1 MSAVVLE
8 LDIGNSSAKWR
19 VLAPERLA
27 GGRIVLTDSALRML
41 LDEHQI
47 SAIRVGSVAGKEVE
61 DMVSDV
67 ARSFAIPCYFAR
79 SQPISCGL
87 TNSYQDPSK
96 MGVDRWLAMLAAWR
110 LVQSEVIVVDAGTA
124 LTIDLIDRNG
134 CHSGGYILPGRK
146 LILES
151 LTGSTERVR
160 YEGVPDPSIAPGVTT
175 AECVEHGSWL
185 SLLSAIRGVVADCC
199 QLSGGMPRVVLTGGD
214 APSLMRLAG
223 DSDWQLK
230 EELVLD
236 GLALA
241 LADEEPEG

>member
-8 LDIGNSSAKWR
+8 LDVGNSSAKWR

-27 GGRIVLTDSALRML
+27 GGRIVLTDSALCML
-41 LDEHQI
+41 LDEYQI
-47 SAIRVGSVAGKEVE
+47 SAIRVGTVAGQAVE
-61 DMVSDV
+61 DMVSAV
-67 ARSFAIPCYFAR
+67 AKRLAIPCHFAR
-79 SQPISCGL
+79 SQPSACGL

-110 LVQSEVIVVDAGTA
+110 LVQSEVVVVDAGTA
-124 LTIDLIDRNG
+124 LTIDLVDRNG
-134 CHSGGYILPGRK
+134 CHSGGFILPGRK

-151 LTGSTERVR
+151 LTSSTERVR
-160 YEGVPDPSIAPGVTT
+160 YDGAPDASIAPGVTT

-185 SLLSAIRGVVADCC
+185 SLLSAIRSVVADCC
-199 QLSGGMPRVVLTGGD
+199 RRSGRAPRVVLTGGD

-223 DSDWQLK
+223 ESDWQLK

-241 LADEEPEG
+241 LVDEEAEG

>member
-8 LDIGNSSAKWR
+8 LDVGNSSAKWR

-27 GGRIVLTDSALRML
+27 GGRIVLTDSALCML

-47 SAIRVGSVAGKEVE
+47 SAIRVGSVAGQTVE
-61 DMVSDV
+61 DMVSAV
-67 ARSFAIPCYFAR
+67 ARRFAIPCHFAR
-79 SQPISCGL
+79 SQSFGCGL
-87 TNSYQDPSK
+87 TNSYRDPSK

-110 LVQSEVIVVDAGTA
+110 LVQGEVIVVDAGTA
-124 LTIDLIDRNG
+124 LTIDLVDRNG
-134 CHSGGYILPGRK
+134 CHSGGFILPGRR
-146 LILES
+146 LIHES
-151 LTGSTERVR
+151 LTSSTERVR
-160 YEGVPDPSIAPGVTT
+160 YDGAPDASIAPGVTT

-185 SLLSAIRGVVADCC
+185 SLLSAIRSVVADCC
-199 QLSGGMPRVVLTGGD
+199 RRSGRAPRVVLTGGD

-223 DSDWQLK
+223 ESDWQLK

-241 LADEEPEG
+241 LADGGAEG

>member
-47 SAIRVGSVAGKEVE
+47 SAIRAGSVAGQAIE
-61 DMVSDV
+61 DMVSAV
-67 ARSFAIPCYFAR
+67 ARSFAR

-87 TNSYQDPSK
+87 RNSYQDPSK

-151 LTGSTERVR
+151 LTSSTERVR

-199 QLSGGMPRVVLTGGD
+199 QLSGSVPRVVLTGGD

-223 DSDWQLK
+223 ESDWQLK

-241 LADEEPEG
+241 LADGEAEG